1 MLRNVEASRM
11 SHSKIEPESLS
22 RWCVAFVAEMLERP
36 QSDIRTDVKLSRLG
50 LDSAMGVQLA
60 VALEQELGV
69 TLEPDVVLD
78 HPTIDRLVSYLCAY
92 CASAG

>member
-1 MLRNVEASRM
+1 M
-11 SHSKIEPESLS
+11 SSSKIEPEALS

-78 HPTIDRLVSYLCAY
+78 HPTIARLVSYLC
-92 CASAG
+92 SRFSGGMSRP